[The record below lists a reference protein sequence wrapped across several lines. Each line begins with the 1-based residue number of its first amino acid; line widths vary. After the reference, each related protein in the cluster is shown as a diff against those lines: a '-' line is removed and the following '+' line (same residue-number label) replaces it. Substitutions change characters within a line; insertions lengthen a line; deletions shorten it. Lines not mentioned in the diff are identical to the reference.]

1 MVPPPIPSQPFLGV
15 GMHTAGAFS
24 AATCY
29 APQKYLR
36 GWSWETYWLAQAAWC
51 WLLLPI
57 IGACFTIPSLIEV
70 LQEAPKDIM
79 LYVFLLGLIYGFG
92 AMAFNVAI
100 RYIGFA
106 LTYAIAVGFSS
117 VLGTLGPP
125 LFSGEFTKK
134 FTGSGAGWIFVGMG
148 VGVAGIALC
157 GVAGRFKELDLQAKT
172 GATGDFSLPKGL
184 FLSVFAG
191 VFSALFGCALALAQ
205 PICDVAAKHG
215 AGYWQGNVSFLFLN
229 TGAFVTSF
237 FYCLWLGKKN
247 KTLQEYVQP
256 APGASA
262 GSVLSNHVMALITG
276 TLWYGQFFFYFLGT
290 VRMGRYSYTS
300 WAIQMILMVMFS
312 NLLGVAFREWK
323 GCKAKT
329 WAAIGLALLI
339 LCASVVLIAYGNAL
353 GNPPAE
359 KTPVPE

>member
-1 MVPPPIPSQPFLGV
+1 MIPIPAQPVVGV
-15 GMHTAGAFS
+15 GMHTVGAFS

-51 WLLLPI
+51 WLLWPI
-57 IGACFTIPSLIEV
+57 IGAWFTIPSLLDV
-70 LQEAPKDIM
+70 LRDAPKDTM
-79 LYVFLLGLIYGFG
+79 LYVFLIGLIYGFG

-117 VLGTLGPP
+117 VLGTLIPP
-125 LFSGEFTKK
+125 LFSGQFSKK
-134 FTGSGAGWIFVGMG
+134 FSGTGANWIFVGIA
-148 VGVAGIALC
+148 VGVAGITLC

-172 GATGDFSLPKGL
+172 GATGEFALLKGL

-215 AGYWQGNVSFLFLN
+215 AGYWQGNVAFLFVN
-229 TGAFVTSF
+229 TGAFVQTLL
-237 FYCLWLGKKN
+237 YCLWLGKKN
-247 KTLQEYVQP
+247 STLGEYVKVSTP
-256 APGASA
+256 APGL
-262 GSVLSNHVMALITG
+262 SVLSNHVMALITG
-276 TLWYGQFFFYFLGT
+276 ALWYGQFFFYSLGT
-290 VRMGRYSYTS
+290 VRMGEYKYTS

-312 NLLGVAFREWK
+312 NLLGVVLREWK
-323 GCKAKT
+323 GCKART
-329 WAAIGLALLI
+329 WAAIGWALVI
-339 LCASVVLIAYGNAL
+339 LSASVVLITYGNYL
-353 GNPPAE
+353 GTLPAAG
-359 KTPVPE
+359 K